1 MKPQGLWTRDFSLV
15 TITTILSA
23 IGGEAM
29 NLPVSLLVFD
39 QTHSTFLASV
49 ILACGM
55 LPDVFLP
62 IIIAP
67 LIDSGNK
74 KRWIVILDCI
84 ISLLFL
90 GMGFYVLGH
99 AFSYGL
105 YVAFT
110 LVVAT
115 VSVCYRLA
123 YDAWYPDLIPVGF
136 EQKGY
141 SVSSTIYPM
150 VIIVMAPVATFLY
163 QEIAIGYLF
172 IGFSAISVVDITL
185 EIMIKETGKRCTG
198 CYTWK
203 KYKSDLL
210 EGIRYLKKEKGIRNV
225 YTYMSITSGASSGIN
240 VMTQAFYQT
249 QTMFTLGMLG
259 FLKSSETLGRVIGGL
274 LQYNKEIP
282 VEKRY
287 KFTKLVYSV
296 YDLCDATLL
305 FLPYPAMLIN
315 RFLCGLLGVQSA
327 TIREVAVKSYLP
339 AEIRARISA
348 LFSVIFSVGGIL
360 FQIIAG
366 WMGQIM
372 PYRIAAMIL
381 GLTAY
386 TAMMILI
393 WRPKEDNRVVY
404 EAVRETIVS

>member
-1 MKPQGLWTRDFSLV
+1 
-15 TITTILSA
+15 
-23 IGGEAM
+23 
-29 NLPVSLLVFD
+29 
-39 QTHSTFLASV
+39 
-49 ILACGM
+49 
-55 LPDVFLP
+55 
-62 IIIAP
+62 
-67 LIDSGNK
+67 
-74 KRWIVILDCI
+74 
-84 ISLLFL
+84 
-90 GMGFYVLGH
+90 
-99 AFSYGL
+99 
-105 YVAFT
+105 
-110 LVVAT
+110 
-115 VSVCYRLA
+115 
-123 YDAWYPDLIPVGF
+123 
-136 EQKGY
+136 
-141 SVSSTIYPM
+141 
-150 VIIVMAPVATFLY
+150 MAPVATFLY
-163 QEIAIGYLF
+163 QEVAIGYLF
-172 IGFSAISVVDITL
+172 IGFSAISVIDITL
-185 EIMIKETGKRCTG
+185 EIMIKETGKRCTD
-198 CYTWK
+198 CYTWQ

-210 EGIRYLKKEKGIRNV
+210 EGIRYLKNEKGIRNV
-225 YTYMSITSGASSGIN
+225 YTYMSITSGASSGIS

-249 QTMFTLGMLG
+249 HTMFTVGMLG

-305 FLPYPAMLIN
+305 FLPYPAMMIN

-372 PYRIAAMIL
+372 PYRIAALIL

-386 TAMMILI
+386 AAMMILI